1 MDRTPGPPP
10 LETPTTAE
18 VEPSPAAD
26 ALAGSPA
33 AAHPD
38 LADNLESWFK
48 YWMGAAAPYT
58 RVSLERMGRHGP
70 MVDAALAKRGMP
82 RSLRYLPIVESHY
95 NPRAVS
101 WVGAAGMWQFMPGT
115 ARESG
120 LTVTSIVDERR
131 DPLVATKAALDMLAD
146 LHGRFG
152 SWFLALAAYNGGP
165 NRMARILRQRF
176 DGRTPSDSLF
186 VELRQYLPRETRQ
199 FIPKFLAAA
208 TIGENPGAYG
218 FGDVSPEAQLRFD
231 EVTVP
236 DATSLDVVAEAA
248 ESSQDEVEVLNPHL
262 VRGLTPAG
270 VETTLRVPV
279 GKGTIF
285 ARNYLEIPPDERVT
299 VTEHTVTRGETLG
312 HIAEMYGIRTSEL
325 QGANPQVRP
334 RYLQIGQKLVV
345 PAAGSARRAVA
356 NAAASTQNEASPARP
371 AEMPSSTASATH
383 VVRAGESLWEIAR
396 SYGVTVGE
404 VAGWNSLDSDGAIYP
419 GDRLEL
425 REVRLLVHQVR
436 PGDTLSEIASRY
448 GIGMAELVRWNGMA
462 GDALIHPGDKIRIP
476 PRGSGHE

>member
-208 TIGENPGAYG
+208 TIGEKPRR
-218 FGDVSPEAQLRFD
+218 LRFRRRVARGAVAVRRGD
-231 EVTVP
+231 GAPTRRR
-236 DATSLDVVAEAA
+236 LDVVAEAA

-356 NAAASTQNEASPARP
+356 NAAASTQNEASP
-371 AEMPSSTASATH
+371 
-383 VVRAGESLWEIAR
+383 R
-396 SYGVTVGE
+396 SPRRDAFE
-404 VAGWNSLDSDGAIYP
+404 
-419 GDRLEL
+419 
-425 REVRLLVHQVR
+425 
-436 PGDTLSEIASRY
+436 Y
-448 GIGMAELVRWNGMA
+448 GIGDPRCPGGRKPLGNRAVVRRHG
-462 GDALIHPGDKIRIP
+462 R
-476 PRGSGHE
+476 